1 MYKYP
6 LCKGTQGS
14 NDVNRHS
21 IRFRLNLLFA
31 LLVSGLLGVFGVL
44 SYTDSRT
51 QLLERYEA
59 NRTLLQ
65 QRLEINLA
73 SPMWRL
79 DKETLDRNL
88 AAEIHPPVIS
98 IVVREDKGAA
108 PFASA
113 VSSQARR
120 QPVLEDTLEFP
131 LSIDR
136 DGAVQAL
143 GFVTVVTTHEEIQAA
158 LRKLVWTRLVEMVVL
173 VALLVLAL
181 SYGMLVL
188 VLRPIDALKHALTRA
203 AGHHDANTQLALPIH
218 RKDEFGELGKS
229 FALIASRLADDLARG
244 ELSAAEL
251 RSAYELQ
258 KEMMAQV
265 EHSKL
270 MAEEGSKA
278 KSSFLANMS
287 HEIRTPM
294 NTIIGLSQLAL
305 HTDLNPRQH
314 EYIHRVATSAQHLL
328 GIINDILDFSKIEAD
343 KLEVERVPFVLDALL
358 ANVSNLVSG
367 KAIDKGLE
375 FLFDVAYDVPRQL
388 LGDPLRLGQIIINFA
403 NNAVKFTDAGDI
415 CVVVRVAHPPHNG
428 RIQLYFAV
436 QDTGIGLTQA
446 QIDGLFQSFHQADA
460 SITRKYGGTGL
471 GLSISK
477 KLAELMG
484 GEVGVT
490 STPGQGSSFWFTA
503 DLGTVDAAQALPD
516 SGAWD
521 PAVLQGCRALVVDD
535 HPHARSLLCDM
546 LVGLQLQVDS
556 AASGAEALQKIE
568 HAVQQGRAINLIFMD
583 WKMPGMDGLET
594 VRRIHAMP
602 LSPRPRLVM
611 ATAFGRD
618 ELGQKMQ
625 AGEADAVLV
634 KPIYAASLH
643 AVLRTALAGE
653 GHRQPQRADDVAP
666 LADSLATITGAHVL
680 LVDDNEFNQYVARE
694 LLESVGFVVD
704 LAENGQIAL
713 AKMSAKTYDVVLM
726 DMQMPVMDGVTATRA
741 IRQLPALSRLPIIA
755 MTANAMQEDKDACLA
770 AGMWDVVT
778 KPIAP
783 DALWAALLRWMSPH
797 QRVALPMPTPTA
809 SAQEFQAVPEQDTLT
824 AVGDIEGLDT
834 ALGLRR
840 ANGKPKV
847 YLEMLRLFVRSQKD
861 LETQLQAALNAA
873 DYEQAE
879 RLAHTCKG
887 VSGSL
892 GASELQA
899 HAGQLED
906 ALRKRVPIDTVQL
919 LALAVVQPLHALLTQ
934 LQRRLPVPAV
944 PQPVAVDAD
953 QLRAVCDQLVLLL
966 ENDEGGAVD
975 LLADHAAL
983 LHTAFPATYS
993 ALRDAVQGFDFEA
1006 ALRLLR
1012 DCEVR

>member
-1 MYKYP
+1 M
-6 LCKGTQGS
+6 
-14 NDVNRHS
+14 NRHS

-59 NRTLLQ
+59 NRSLLQ

-88 AAEIHPPVIS
+88 AAEIHPPVLS

-113 VSSQARR
+113 ASPQAGK
-120 QPVLEDTLEFP
+120 QPALEDTLEFP

-136 DGAVQAL
+136 DGSVQAL
-143 GFVTVVTTHEEIQAA
+143 GFVTVVTTHEEIETA
-158 LRKLVWTRLVEMVVL
+158 LRKLVWDRVLEMVLL

-181 SYGMLVL
+181 SYGMQVL
-188 VLRPIDALKHALTRA
+188 VLRPIDALKQALTRA
-203 AGHHDANTQLALPIH
+203 AGHHDANTQLALPID
-218 RKDEFGELGKS
+218 RKDEFGEVGKS

-244 ELSAAEL
+244 EQSEAEL
-251 RSAYELQ
+251 RAAYESQ
-258 KEMMAQV
+258 KDMMVQV

-270 MAEEGSKA
+270 LAEEGSKA

-305 HTDLNPRQH
+305 QTDLNPRQYQ
-314 EYIHRVATSAQHLL
+314 YIERVAISAQHLL

-343 KLEVERVPFVLDALL
+343 KLEVEQVPFVLDVLL

-375 FLFDVAYDVPRQL
+375 FLFDVAPDVPRQM

-403 NNAVKFTDAGDI
+403 NNAVKFTQAGDI
-415 CVVVRVAHPPHNG
+415 RVVVRVQTPPHDG
-428 RIQLYFAV
+428 RIQLHVAV
-436 QDTGIGLTQA
+436 QDTGIGLTPT

-460 SITRKYGGTGL
+460 STTRKYGGTGL

-484 GEVGVT
+484 GQVGVT
-490 STPGQGSSFWFTA
+490 STPGEGSSFWFTA
-503 DLGTVDAAQALPD
+503 DLGMVDATQAVPD
-516 SGAWD
+516 NSAWD
-521 PAVLQGCRALVVDD
+521 PAELQGRRVLVVDD

-546 LVGLQLQVDS
+546 LAGLPLEVDS

-568 HAVQQGRAINLIFMD
+568 LSTLNGRAIDLVFLD
-583 WKMPGMDGLET
+583 WKMPDMDGLET
-594 VRRIHAMP
+594 ARRIHALQ

-618 ELGQKMQ
+618 ELGQQMQ
-625 AGEADAVLV
+625 SGEVDGVLV
-634 KPIYAASLH
+634 KPIYTASLH
-643 AVLRTALAGE
+643 AVLRSALEGE
-653 GHRQPQRADDVAP
+653 AHPLSQRPDPGATRAHD
-666 LADSLATITGAHVL
+666 LDSITGAHVL

-694 LLESVGFVVD
+694 LLESAGFVVEV
-704 LAENGQIAL
+704 AENGQIAL
-713 AKMSAKTYDVVLM
+713 DKVQAHSFDVVLM

-741 IRQLPALSRLPIIA
+741 IRQLPAFAQLPIIA
-755 MTANAMQEDKDACLA
+755 MTANAMQQDKDACLA

-778 KPIAP
+778 KPIAAE
-783 DALWAALLRWMSPH
+783 ALWSAMLRWVPPH
-797 QRVALPMPTPTA
+797 QRARPVPAPAPGNPPSLAQTP
-809 SAQEFQAVPEQDTLT
+809 SSEQAVLDSM
-824 AVGDIEGLDT
+824 GDIDGLDT

-847 YLEMLRLFVRSQKD
+847 YLEMLRLFVRNQKD
-861 LETQLQAALNAA
+861 LETQLQAALNAG
-873 DYEQAE
+873 DYTQAE

-892 GASELQA
+892 GAADLQV

-906 ALRKRVPIDTVQL
+906 ALRKRVAMDTVQL

-934 LQRRLPVPAV
+934 LQRRLPTAV
-944 PQPVAVDAD
+944 VAQPVAVDPE
-953 QLRAVCDQLVLLL
+953 QLRAVCDQLVAML
-966 ENDEGGAVD
+966 ENDEGDAVD
-975 LLADHAAL
+975 LLAAHEGL
-983 LHTAFPATYS
+983 LQAAFPGS
-993 ALRDAVQGFDFEA
+993 FVALRDAVQGFDFEE
-1006 ALRLLR
+1006 ALGLLR

>member
-1 MYKYP
+1 M
-6 LCKGTQGS
+6 
-14 NDVNRHS
+14 
-21 IRFRLNLLFA
+21 
-31 LLVSGLLGVFGVL
+31 SGLLGMFGVL

-59 NRTLLQ
+59 SRTLLQ

-88 AAEIHPPVIS
+88 AAEIHSPVLS

-113 VSSQARR
+113 ASSQAGK
-120 QPVLEDTLEFP
+120 QPALEDTLEFP

-136 DGAVQAL
+136 DGVVQAL
-143 GFVTVVTTHEEIQAA
+143 GFVTVVTTHEEIQTA
-158 LRKLVWTRLVEMVVL
+158 LRRLVWTRLLEMVVL

-181 SYGMLVL
+181 SYGLLVL
-188 VLRPIDALKHALTRA
+188 VLRPIDALKQALIRA
-203 AGHHDANTQLALPIH
+203 AGHQDASTQLALPID
-218 RKDEFGELGKS
+218 RKDEFGEVGKS

-251 RSAYELQ
+251 RTAYERQ

-265 EHSKL
+265 EQSKL
-270 MAEEGSKA
+270 LAEEGSKA

-314 EYIHRVATSAQHLL
+314 EYIDRVAISAQHLL

-343 KLEVERVPFVLDALL
+343 KLEMEQVPFVMDALL

-375 FLFDVAYDVPRQL
+375 FLFDVAPDVPRQL

-403 NNAVKFTDAGDI
+403 NNAVKFTDTGDI
-415 CVVVRVAHPPHNG
+415 CVVVRVRHPPQNG
-428 RIQLYFAV
+428 RIQLHFAV
-436 QDTGIGLTQA
+436 QDTGIGLTQM

-460 SITRKYGGTGL
+460 STTRKYGSTGL

-484 GEVGVT
+484 GEVGVS
-490 STPGQGSSFWFTA
+490 STPGQGSSFWFVA

-516 SGAWD
+516 SGVWD
-521 PAVLQGCRALVVDD
+521 LAVLQGCRVLVVDD
-535 HPHARSLLCDM
+535 HSYARSLLCDM
-546 LVGLQLQVDS
+546 LLALQLQVES

-568 HAVQQGRAINLIFMD
+568 HSVQHGQAINLIFMD
-583 WKMPGMDGLET
+583 WKMPDMDGLET
-594 VRRIHAMP
+594 ARRIHAMQ

-618 ELGQKMQ
+618 ELGQHMQ

-653 GHRQPQRADDVAP
+653 DNPQPRRASPAAP

-694 LLESVGFVVD
+694 LLESAGFVVD
-704 LAENGQIAL
+704 VAENGQIAL
-713 AKMSAKTYDVVLM
+713 DKVQAKTYDVVLM

-741 IRQLPALSRLPIIA
+741 IRQRPALSRLPIIA
-755 MTANAMQEDKDACLA
+755 MTANAMQQDKDACLA

-783 DALWAALLRWMSPH
+783 DALWAALLRWVPPH
-797 QRVALPMPTPTA
+797 QRVALPVPPVPLQVPQTA
-809 SAQEFQAVPEQDTLT
+809 PEQDALV
-824 AVGDIEGLDT
+824 AMGYIEGLDT

-847 YLEMLRLFVRSQKD
+847 YLEMLRLFVRNQKD
-861 LETQLQAALNAA
+861 METQLQAALNAA
-873 DYEQAE
+873 DYAQAE

-906 ALRKRVPIDTVQL
+906 ALRRRVPIDMVQL

-934 LQRRLPVPAV
+934 LQRRLPAAV
-944 PQPVAVDAD
+944 VAPPVAVDPE
-953 QLRAVCDQLVLLL
+953 QLRTVCDQLVVLL
-966 ENDEGGAVD
+966 ENDEGDAVD
-975 LLADHAAL
+975 LLDTHAGL
-983 LHTAFPATYS
+983 LQAAFPGTFA
-993 ALRDAVQGFDFEA
+993 ALRDAVQGFDFDA
-1006 ALRLLR
+1006 ALGVLR
-1012 DCEVR
+1012 DCEIR

>member
-1 MYKYP
+1 M
-6 LCKGTQGS
+6 
-14 NDVNRHS
+14 NRHS

-59 NRTLLQ
+59 NRSTLQ

-88 AAEIHPPVIS
+88 AAEIHPPVLS

-113 VSSQARR
+113 ASPQAGK
-120 QPVLEDTLEFP
+120 QPALEDTLEFP

-136 DGAVQAL
+136 DGSVQAL
-143 GFVTVVTTHEEIQAA
+143 GFVTVVTTHEEIETA
-158 LRKLVWTRLVEMVVL
+158 LRKLVWDRVLEMV
-173 VALLVLAL
+173 LLVLLLVWAL
-181 SYGMLVL
+181 SYGMQVL
-188 VLRPIDALKHALTRA
+188 VLRPIDALKQALTRA
-203 AGHHDANTQLALPIH
+203 AGHHDTNTQLALPID
-218 RKDEFGELGKS
+218 RKDEFGEVGKS
-229 FALIASRLADDLARG
+229 FALIANRLADDLARG
-244 ELSAAEL
+244 ERSEAEL
-251 RSAYELQ
+251 RAAYERQ

-265 EHSKL
+265 EQSKL
-270 MAEEGSKA
+270 LAEEGSKA

-305 HTDLNPRQH
+305 QTDLNPRQYQ
-314 EYIHRVATSAQHLL
+314 YIERVAISAQHLL

-343 KLEVERVPFVLDALL
+343 KLEVEQVPFVLDGLL

-375 FLFDVAYDVPRQL
+375 FLFDVAPNVPRQL

-403 NNAVKFTDAGDI
+403 NNAVKFTEAGDI
-415 CVVVRVAHPPHNG
+415 SVVVRVQTPPHNG
-428 RIQLYFAV
+428 RIQLHIAV
-436 QDTGIGLTQA
+436 KDTGIGLTPA

-460 SITRKYGGTGL
+460 STTRKYGGTGL

-484 GEVGVT
+484 GQVGVT

-503 DLGTVDAAQALPD
+503 DLGMVDTAQAVPD
-516 SGAWD
+516 SSAWD
-521 PAVLQGCRALVVDD
+521 PAELQGRRVLVVDD

-546 LVGLQLQVDS
+546 LAGLPLQVES
-556 AASGAEALQKIE
+556 AASGVEALQKIE
-568 HAVQQGRAINLIFMD
+568 LATLSGRAIDLIFLD

-594 VRRIHAMP
+594 ARRIHGLQ

-618 ELGQKMQ
+618 ELGQQMQ
-625 AGEADAVLV
+625 AGEVDGVLV
-634 KPIYAASLH
+634 KPIYTASLH
-643 AVLRTALAGE
+643 AVLRAALEGE
-653 GHRQPQRADDVAP
+653 AHPPSQRQDLVGP
-666 LADSLATITGAHVL
+666 LTDRLATITGAQVL

-694 LLESVGFVVD
+694 LLESAGFVVD
-704 LAENGQIAL
+704 VAENGQIAL
-713 AKMSAKTYDVVLM
+713 DKVQAKAFDVVLM
-726 DMQMPVMDGVTATRA
+726 DMQMPVMDGVAATRA
-741 IRQLPALSRLPIIA
+741 IRELPAFARLPIIA
-755 MTANAMQEDKDACLA
+755 MTANAMQQDKDACLA

-783 DALWAALLRWMSPH
+783 DALWAALLRWVPPH
-797 QRVALPMPTPTA
+797 QRVRPSPQPAPQPAPPPSTLPVQGA
-809 SAQEFQAVPEQDTLT
+809 SPEQALLDSM
-824 AVGDIEGLDT
+824 GDIDGLDT

-847 YLEMLRLFVRSQKD
+847 YLEMLRLFVRNQKD
-861 LETQLQAALNAA
+861 LETQLQAALNAG
-873 DYEQAE
+873 DYAQAE

-892 GASELQA
+892 GAADLQL
-899 HAGQLED
+899 HAGQLEG
-906 ALRKRVPIDTVQL
+906 ALRKRVPMDTVQM

-934 LQRRLPVPAV
+934 LQRRLPTAV
-944 PQPVAVDAD
+944 VAQPLAVDPE
-953 QLRAVCDQLVLLL
+953 QLRTVCDQLVAML
-966 ENDEGGAVD
+966 ENDEGDAVD
-975 LLADHAAL
+975 LLAAHEGL
-983 LHTAFPATYS
+983 LQAAFPGS
-993 ALRDAVQGFDFEA
+993 FIALRDAVQGFDFEA
-1006 ALRLLR
+1006 ALGVMR
-1012 DCEVR
+1012 DCEAR

>member
-1 MYKYP
+1 M
-6 LCKGTQGS
+6 
-14 NDVNRHS
+14 
-21 IRFRLNLLFA
+21 LFA
-31 LLVSGLLGVFGVL
+31 LLVSGLLGMFGVL

-59 NRTLLQ
+59 SRSLLQ

-88 AAEIHPPVIS
+88 AAEIHPPVLS

-113 VSSQARR
+113 ASAQAGK
-120 QPVLEDTLEFP
+120 QPEFEDTLEFP

-136 DGAVQAL
+136 DGSVQAL
-143 GFVTVVTTHEEIQAA
+143 GIVTVVTTHEEIDTA
-158 LRKLVWTRLVEMVVL
+158 LRKLVWDRGLEMVLL
-173 VALLVLAL
+173 VALLVWAL
-181 SYGMLVL
+181 SYGMQVL
-188 VLRPIDALKHALTRA
+188 VLRPIDALKQALTRA
-203 AGHHDANTQLALPIH
+203 AGHHDANSQLALPID
-218 RKDEFGELGKS
+218 RKDEFGEVGQS
-229 FALIASRLADDLARG
+229 FALIANRLADDLASG
-244 ELSAAEL
+244 ERSALEL
-251 RSAYELQ
+251 RAAYEQQ
-258 KEMMAQV
+258 KDMMAQV
-265 EHSKL
+265 EQSKL
-270 MAEEGSKA
+270 LAEEGSKA

-305 HTDLNPRQH
+305 QTDLNPRQR
-314 EYIHRVATSAQHLL
+314 EYIDRVAIAAQHLL

-343 KLEVERVPFVLDALL
+343 KLEMEQVPFGLDALL

-375 FLFDVAYDVPRQL
+375 FLFDVAPDVPRQL

-415 CVVVRVAHPPHNG
+415 SVVVRVQAPPQNG
-428 RIQLYFAV
+428 RIQLHIAV
-436 QDTGIGLTQA
+436 KDTGIGLTQT

-460 SITRKYGGTGL
+460 STTRKYGGTGL

-484 GEVGVT
+484 GQVGVT

-503 DLGTVDAAQALPD
+503 NLGTVDAAQALPD
-516 SGAWD
+516 SNPWN
-521 PAVLQGCRALVVDD
+521 PAVLQGCRVLVVDD

-546 LVGLQLQVDS
+546 LAGLSLQVDS
-556 AASGAEALQKIE
+556 AVSGEEALQKIE
-568 HAVQQGRAINLIFMD
+568 LSALNGRAIDLVFLD
-583 WKMPGMDGLET
+583 WKMPEMDGLET
-594 VRRIHAMP
+594 ARRIHALQ

-618 ELGQKMQ
+618 ELGQQMQ
-625 AGEADAVLV
+625 ADEVDGVLV
-634 KPIYAASLH
+634 KPIYTASLY
-643 AVLRTALAGE
+643 AVLRTALE
-653 GHRQPQRADDVAP
+653 GDAHPPSHPLDHVAP
-666 LADSLATITGAHVL
+666 LADRLATITGAHVL

-694 LLESVGFVVD
+694 LLESAGFVVD
-704 LAENGQIAL
+704 VAENGQIAL
-713 AKMSAKTYDVVLM
+713 DKVQAKAFDVVLM
-726 DMQMPVMDGVTATRA
+726 DMQMPVMDGVAATRA
-741 IRQLPALSRLPIIA
+741 IRQLPSLAPLPIIA
-755 MTANAMQEDKDACLA
+755 MTANAMQQDKDACLA

-783 DALWAALLRWMSPH
+783 DALWAALLRWVPPH
-797 QRVALPMPTPTA
+797 QRVLRPVPAPSPPPVHQPAPEHDALAAIGAM
-809 SAQEFQAVPEQDTLT
+809 
-824 AVGDIEGLDT
+824 GDIVGLDT
-834 ALGLRR
+834 TLGLRR

-847 YLEMLRLFVRSQKD
+847 YLEMLRLFVRNQNN
-861 LETQLQAALNAA
+861 LETQLQAALTAG
-873 DYEQAE
+873 DYAQAE

-892 GASELQA
+892 GATELQA

-906 ALRKRVPIDTVQL
+906 ALRKRVAMDTVQL
-919 LALAVVQPLHALLTQ
+919 LALAVVQPLHTLLTQ
-934 LQRRLPVPAV
+934 LQHRLPAAVVAPA
-944 PQPVAVDAD
+944 VAVDPG
-953 QLRAVCDQLVLLL
+953 QLRAVCDQLVALL
-966 ENDEGGAVD
+966 ENDEGDAVD
-975 LLADHAAL
+975 LLATHAGL
-983 LHTAFPATYS
+983 LQAAYPHRFT

-1006 ALRLLR
+1006 ALGLLR
-1012 DCEVR
+1012 DGEVR

>member
-1 MYKYP
+1 M
-6 LCKGTQGS
+6 
-14 NDVNRHS
+14 NRHS

-88 AAEIHPPVIS
+88 AAEIHPPVLG

-113 VSSQARR
+113 ASPQAGK
-120 QPVLEDTLEFP
+120 QPALEDTLEFP

-136 DGAVQAL
+136 DGSLQAL
-143 GFVTVVTTHEEIQAA
+143 GFVTVVTTHEEIQTA
-158 LRKLVWTRLVEMVVL
+158 LRRLVWARVLEMVVL
-173 VALLVLAL
+173 VLLLLLAL
-181 SYGMLVL
+181 SYGMQVL
-188 VLRPIDALKHALTRA
+188 VLRPIDALKQALTRA
-203 AGHHDANTQLALPIH
+203 AGNRDANTRLALPID
-218 RKDEFGELGKS
+218 RKDEFGEVGQS
-229 FALIASRLADDLARG
+229 FALIANRLAEDLARG
-244 ELSAAEL
+244 EQSAVQL
-251 RSAYELQ
+251 RAAYDRQ
-258 KEMMAQV
+258 QEMMAQV
-265 EHSKL
+265 EQSKL
-270 MAEEGSKA
+270 LAEEGSKA

-305 HTDLNPRQH
+305 QTELNPRQFQ
-314 EYIHRVATSAQHLL
+314 YIERVATSAQHLL

-343 KLEVERVPFVLDALL
+343 KLEVEQVPFVLDVLL

-375 FLFDVAYDVPRQL
+375 FLFDVAPEVPRQL
-388 LGDPLRLGQIIINFA
+388 LGDPLRLGQVIINFA
-403 NNAVKFTDAGDI
+403 NNAVKFTETGDI
-415 CVVVRVAHPPHNG
+415 RVVVRVQVPPQNG
-428 RIQLYFAV
+428 RIQLHFAV
-436 QDTGIGLTQA
+436 QDTGIGLTPR
-446 QIDGLFQSFHQADA
+446 QIEGLFQSFHQADA
-460 SITRKYGGTGL
+460 STTRKYGGTGL

-484 GEVGVT
+484 GQVGVT
-490 STPGQGSSFWFTA
+490 STPGVGSSFWFTA
-503 DLGTVDAAQALPD
+503 DLGTLEGAQTLPD
-516 SGAWD
+516 SGVWN
-521 PAVLQGCRALVVDD
+521 PAVLQGCRVLVVDD

-546 LVGLQLQVDS
+546 LAGLPLQVDS

-568 HAVQQGRAINLIFMD
+568 LAALNGRAIDLVFID
-583 WKMPGMDGLET
+583 WKMPDMDGLET
-594 VRRIHAMP
+594 ARRIHALQ

-618 ELGQKMQ
+618 ELGQQMQ
-625 AGEADAVLV
+625 AGEVDGVLV
-634 KPIYAASLH
+634 KPIYKASLL
-643 AVLRTALAGE
+643 AVLRTALEGE
-653 GHRQPQRADDVAP
+653 TDPAIQRPDHAAP
-666 LADSLATITGAHVL
+666 LADSLASIHGAHVL

-694 LLESVGFVVD
+694 LLESAGFVVD
-704 LAENGQIAL
+704 VADNGQIAL
-713 AKMSAKTYDVVLM
+713 DKVQAKTFDVVLM

-741 IRQLPALSRLPIIA
+741 IRQLPAFAQLPIIA
-755 MTANAMQEDKDACLA
+755 MTANAMQQDKEACLA

-783 DALWAALLRWMSPH
+783 EALWTALLRWVPPH
-797 QRVALPMPTPTA
+797 QRGVPPQAEPGRPPLQESA
-809 SAQEFQAVPEQDTLT
+809 SAQGLLARMEGIP
-824 AVGDIEGLDT
+824 GLDT

-840 ANGKPKV
+840 ANGKPQV
-847 YLEMLRLFVRSQKD
+847 YLEMLRLFVRNQHN
-861 LETQLQAALNAA
+861 LETQLQAALNAG
-873 DYEQAE
+873 DYAQAE

-892 GASELQA
+892 GAADLQA

-906 ALRKRVPIDTVQL
+906 ALRKRVAMHTVQL

-934 LQRRLPVPAV
+934 LQRRLPTVEVP
-944 PQPVAVDAD
+944 PPVEVDPA
-953 QLRAVCDQLVLLL
+953 QLRRVCNQLVALL
-966 ENDEGGAVD
+966 ENDEGKAVD
-975 LLADHAAL
+975 LLASHAGL
-983 LHTAFPATYS
+983 LQAAFPGSFT
-993 ALRDAVQGFDFEA
+993 ALRDAVQGFDFET
-1006 ALRLLR
+1006 ALGLLR
-1012 DCEVR
+1012 GTEVR